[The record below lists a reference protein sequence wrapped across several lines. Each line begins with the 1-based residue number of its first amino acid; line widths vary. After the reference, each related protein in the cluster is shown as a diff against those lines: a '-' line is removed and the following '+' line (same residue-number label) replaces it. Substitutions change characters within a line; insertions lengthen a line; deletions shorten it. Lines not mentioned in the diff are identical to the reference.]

1 MNKYE
6 NLLKVR
12 EALLNAD
19 TNCFSSALFM
29 LIDCMVDADGRKIT
43 EVYDDVRVSLTTDHL
58 VFTSELTGE
67 VLLAFD
73 IYHG

>member
-6 NLLKVR
+6 NMLKIC
-12 EALLNAD
+12 ETLLNLKTD
-19 TNCFSSALFM
+19 SLGSALFV
-29 LIDCMVDADGRKIT
+29 LIEHMMDADGREIT
-43 EVYDDVRVSLTTDHL
+43 NVYDDIRVSLTTDHL
-58 VFTSELTGE
+58 VVTSELTGE